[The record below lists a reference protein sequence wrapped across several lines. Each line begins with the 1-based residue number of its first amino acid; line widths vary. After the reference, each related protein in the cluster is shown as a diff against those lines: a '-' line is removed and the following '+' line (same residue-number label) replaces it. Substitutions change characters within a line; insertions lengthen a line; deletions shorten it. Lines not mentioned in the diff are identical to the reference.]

1 LYCFFI
7 FLEMVGVHR
16 YFFNDVDH
24 ILDSAFA
31 EAEFLLV
38 ESSVFDAAYQI
49 DDVVEKDFVAFGAES
64 GEESW
69 ISDFGYPENIAE
81 LEGSHYGL
89 HAGSEKIILHVVSIC
104 LRTDFSD
111 VEDKLHRE
119 RAGF

>member
-1 LYCFFI
+1 
-7 FLEMVGVHR
+7 MVGVHR

-31 EAEFLLV
+31 KAEFLLV

-49 DDVVEKDFVAFGAES
+49 VESFSFDDVVEKDLVAFGAES

-104 LRTDFSD
+104 LRADFSD
-111 VEDKLHRE
+111 VEDELHRE